1 MKKFLAAL
9 IVSVALPAAAC
20 HAHWNYC
27 CSFGP
32 SGTITYGF
40 RVRICSCLQ
49 WNPGSCFSGG
59 CKTGCGGGG
68 CGAGCGAGGFGAGG
82 FGGGGFGA
90 GGTGAGGIGAAGCV
104 AGPWYS
110 YWPLEA
116 HFQVPAPTG
125 YPYWPSP
132 MDSSVLPQQ
141 LPAYGYLPGA
151 APQSAPMMPGMH
163 QQMGYFQ
170 QGPSY
175 WYGN

>member
-20 HAHWNYC
+20 HAHDNC
-27 CSFGP
+27 LSFGT
-32 SGTITYGF
+32 SGTISYGF
-40 RVRICSCLQ
+40 RIKVCGCLH
-49 WNPGSCFSGG
+49 WNPCGCAPSCCG
-59 CKTGCGGGG
+59 TGCGGGG
-68 CGAGCGAGGFGAGG
+68 YG
-82 FGGGGFGA
+82 
-90 GGTGAGGIGAAGCV
+90 

-125 YPYWPSP
+125 FPYWPSP

-141 LPAYGYLPGA
+141 LPAYGYRPGA
-151 APQSAPMMPGMH
+151 APQAAPMMPGTH
-163 QQMGYFQ
+163 QQIGYYQ
-170 QGPSY
+170 QAPSY